1 MLSKKLV
8 APIAAALLI
17 GMSGSAVA
25 QTAQPLS
32 LSNSPTIGR
41 SGASTQG
48 ESNLDRRGYGI
59 YVIGAIVLAA
69 IIYGIVKLANHN
81 NNNPHS
87 P

>member
-17 GMSGSAVA
+17 GMTGSAVA

-32 LSNSPTIGR
+32 LSNSPTISR
-41 SGASTQG
+41 SGAGIQG

-59 YVIGAIVLAA
+59 YVIGALVLAA
-69 IIYGIVKLANHN
+69 IIYGVVKLVNHKS
-81 NNNPHS
+81 NNPTS

>member
-32 LSNSPTIGR
+32 LSNSPSVAR
-41 SGASTQG
+41 SGASLQG
-48 ESNLDRRGYGI
+48 DSSLDRRGYGI
-59 YVIGAIVLAA
+59 YVIGALVLAA
-69 IIYGIVKLANHN
+69 IIYGVVKLVNHKS
-81 NNNPHS
+81 NNPTS